1 MALNRKT
8 ALTSQRRTT
17 TVFFLAILLV
27 AALTLA
33 AVSGLL
39 YRLESRHRL
48 DLVAQEEKAAI
59 LQQQQL
65 IASVFFNIKAD
76 LAFLANQNELFQLFD
91 SNGTPRRRQ
100 ELAGEY
106 ISLMRSTGAYD
117 QIRFIDTAGLEV
129 VRVNDN
135 DGAPAMVPEQLL
147 QQKGDRPYFRES
159 ITLRQNELYIS
170 PFDLNVENNRIELPY
185 KPVIRFAT
193 PVFDAAGRKRG
204 VLILNYLGSR
214 LLLSLQAASANVKGD
229 MMLLNADGYW
239 LSCPDPE
246 KEWGFMFAEKRD
258 YRFAA
263 SYPNLWPQISQ
274 RQSGQ
279 LLTPEGMF
287 TFATVYPAASQSIF
301 VKDNGQTDAWKVV
314 AYISPDRLDSE
325 VIGLRANLLLFTL
338 ILFVAAIIPVWLIA
352 QAITRRRYYRLEL
365 ERLAHYDILTGLTN
379 RTLFHDRLQQ
389 AIIQAERYQRHFAL
403 LYIDLDGFKAVNDS
417 HGHEAGDMLLKNVA
431 DRLKS
436 LVRLS
441 DTVGRMGGDEFTI
454 ILINLTDRADA
465 EHVAAKII
473 DALSKPFLIKDLE
486 IRIGAS
492 VGISIYPHDGRDMTL
507 LLKQADNAMYQAKMG
522 GKNRFRFAADP

>member
-1 MALNRKT
+1 MVLNRKA
-8 ALTSQRRTT
+8 ALISQRRTT
-17 TVFFLAILLV
+17 ASFFLAILLLAV
-27 AALTLA
+27 FTLA

-39 YRLESRHRL
+39 YKLESRHRL
-48 DLVAQEEKAAI
+48 DLVAQEEKAAV

-65 IASVFFNIKAD
+65 VASVFFNIKAD

-91 SNGTPRRRQ
+91 SNGTLQRRE

-106 ISLMRSTGAYD
+106 ISLMLSTGAYD
-117 QIRFIDTAGLEV
+117 QIRFLDDTGLEI
-129 VRVNDN
+129 VRVNYN

-147 QQKGDRPYFRES
+147 QQKGNRPYFRES
-159 ITLRQNELYIS
+159 IKLRQNELYIS
-170 PFDLNVENNRIELPY
+170 PFDLNVENNRLELPH

-204 VLILNYLGSR
+204 ILVLNYLGGR

-246 KEWGFMFAEKRD
+246 KEWGFMFAEKQD
-258 YRFAA
+258 CRFAI
-263 SYPNLWPQISQ
+263 SYPDLWPQISQ

-279 LLTPEGMF
+279 LLTPDGMF

-301 VKDNGQTDAWKVV
+301 VKDDGRTDAWKVV
-314 AYISPDRLDSE
+314 AHISPDKLDSE
-325 VIGLRANLLLFTL
+325 VSGLRANLLLFTL
-338 ILFVAAIIPVWLIA
+338 ILFVAAIIPVWFIA

-389 AIIQAERYQRHFAL
+389 AINQSERYKTHFAL
-403 LYIDLDGFKAVNDS
+403 FYIDLDGFKAVNDS
-417 HGHEAGDMLLKNVA
+417 HGHETGDMLLKSVA
-431 DRLKS
+431 DRLKNI
-436 LVRLS
+436 VRLS

-454 ILINLTDRADA
+454 ILINLADRAAA

-492 VGISIYPHDGRDMTL
+492 IGISIYPLDGQDMTL
-507 LLKQADNAMYQAKMG
+507 LLKQADNAMYRAKMG
-522 GKNRFRFAADP
+522 GKNRFRFASDP